1 MKLTLRESPD
11 VTTESAEFRV
21 KETAS
26 STIDLKAGKA
36 LYSNGKGRVDLG
48 YVDYFFNDFTLD
60 LWVKPMSNGTILPNR
75 QKTPDREVKGWWLGL
90 ENGSLKF
97 RLCPATY
104 FTRPT
109 YEADFVQQ
117 VTLDGGALTMGEWSH
132 IAVTEAR
139 NGMIAIYV
147 NGVKRG
153 EQQRIRPEFS
163 LNNSLYLSLFADAF
177 EWQELDGAVDEL
189 KIWNYALSE
198 DEVRKAAYSHKTDN
212 VNGLVYYNG
221 FNNGSLAADKEAYTA
236 VEPKIRTRAEVS
248 YVDMPI
254 SVGANYV
261 ASTTVSEATA
271 FVDGGQTL
279 LTLTPGEGVT
289 SAVKIWAYG
298 YKNRNWLEL
307 SSSNL
312 DASKYIVQPM
322 AYQLKSFDGTV
333 GENDLYTITIP
344 AENVDSS
351 KAYRLYQAPA
361 DQMPDY
367 WQEVGDM
374 TYDAENKVLKIE
386 NVALRKLLG
395 SRLIIAH
402 LECGIEVKVK
412 GVSNTGTIDL
422 YDEEPVSFDLEA
434 KLMGTEPEPT
444 ESYAVKTDHQFAK
457 PLGDLSFVK
466 GTASTQLRINPYG
479 FGDFGTEQ
487 VVNITGEDDRMI
499 AYPLKVVNKITTKSI
514 GDGLVLNNGGAYLG
528 SASIY
533 TPLNQSNT
541 VTLMGWVRIDSAN
554 VLSGNKPL
562 IFFRSNSVF
571 T

>member
-1 MKLTLRESPD
+1 M
-11 VTTESAEFRV
+11 
-21 KETAS
+21 
-26 STIDLKAGKA
+26 
-36 LYSNGKGRVDLG
+36 
-48 YVDYFFNDFTLD
+48 
-60 LWVKPMSNGTILPNR
+60 
-75 QKTPDREVKGWWLGL
+75 
-90 ENGSLKF
+90 
-97 RLCPATY
+97 
-104 FTRPT
+104 
-109 YEADFVQQ
+109 
-117 VTLDGGALTMGEWSH
+117 
-132 IAVTEAR
+132 
-139 NGMIAIYV
+139 
-147 NGVKRG
+147 
-153 EQQRIRPEFS
+153 
-163 LNNSLYLSLFADAF
+163 
-177 EWQELDGAVDEL
+177 
-189 KIWNYALSE
+189 
-198 DEVRKAAYSHKTDN
+198 
-212 VNGLVYYNG
+212 
-221 FNNGSLAADKEAYTA
+221 
-236 VEPKIRTRAEVS
+236 
-248 YVDMPI
+248 
-254 SVGANYV
+254 
-261 ASTTVSEATA
+261 
-271 FVDGGQTL
+271 
-279 LTLTPGEGVT
+279 
-289 SAVKIWAYG
+289 
-298 YKNRNWLEL
+298 EL

-322 AYQLKSFDGTV
+322 AFQLKSFDGTV

-402 LECGIEVKVK
+402 LERGIEVKVK

-444 ESYAVKTDHQFAK
+444 ESYAIKTDHQFAK

-562 IFFRSNSVF
+562 IFFRSNSFGATGIHLNNGQMRCHWNEESWSWNNSTTLKVTQDDLGRWIHF
-571 T
+571 ALVVSPTAVEYYMNGMRYRTQRNMSKTRINTELMLGQNISGDKWFKGAFDQVAVWNRSLSQEEVIYYMQHGVRLDDEALLAYGNMESYDDQGYLVEAKSGDRVRISGNAEYRHSTMLPFKPVAVEAYGNDYRQQCAAHHV